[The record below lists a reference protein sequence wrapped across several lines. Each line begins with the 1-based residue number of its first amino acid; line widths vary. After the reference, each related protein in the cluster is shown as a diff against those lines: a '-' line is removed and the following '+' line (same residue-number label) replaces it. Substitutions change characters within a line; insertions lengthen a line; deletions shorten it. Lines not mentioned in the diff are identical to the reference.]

1 MSLLISMESTY
12 SARWLLH
19 YSKVWL
25 SGGRDLWRFCDSWKA
40 KVVVELRSSIGAA
53 NKGSIRLNRVNWDK
67 LAKLNK
73 LISSALIESN
83 QLKLQIIESE
93 PSLNASQ

>member
-1 MSLLISMESTY
+1 MAPSLFKGM
-12 SARWLLH
+12 A
-19 YSKVWL
+19 V
-25 SGGRDLWRFCDSWKA
+25 GGRDLRRFCDSWKA

-53 NKGSIRLNRVNWDK
+53 NKGSIRLNRVNWEK

-83 QLKLQIIESE
+83 QLKLQIIDMS
-93 PSLNASQ
+93 PPCMQLNSHVFLTTMDF